1 MPGTGP
7 RRTVLRRVGIALG
20 LVAVLAVFAFS
31 VWANIPRAA
40 EPGALDA
47 AMADS
52 DVEVRL
58 GPTVELRPVGR
69 IPRRAVVFY
78 PGARVAPEAYV
89 ATWAPIV
96 ATTDTLVL
104 IPQMP
109 FNLAVFGRSRADGLI
124 TDRPQIDAWWVG
136 GHSLG
141 GSMAASWLGG
151 QPEGRVEG
159 LVLWASYATQG
170 AGLGERVDIRVLS
183 VSGSRDGLAT
193 PEDIADRS
201 ETLPDDTTFVEIDG
215 MNHAQFGRYGEQR
228 GDLAPTIDDREAQRR
243 LTESHVRFWDPADAV
258 PAQDTT
264 EEAA

>member
-1 MPGTGP
+1 MSGP

-20 LVAVLAVFAFS
+20 LIVVLAVSAFAL
-31 VWANIPRAA
+31 WANTPRAA

-47 AMADS
+47 AMSDP

-69 IPRRAVVFY
+69 VPRRAVVFY

-96 ATTDTLVL
+96 AATDTLVL

-109 FNLAVFGRSRADGLI
+109 FNLAVFGRSRADDLI
-124 TDRPQIDAWWVG
+124 ADHPEIDTWWVG

-151 QPEGRVEG
+151 QPEGGVEG

-170 AGLGERVDIRVLS
+170 AGLAERADVRVLS

-193 PEDIADRS
+193 REDITDRIG
-201 ETLPDDTTFVEIDG
+201 TLPDDATFVEIDG
-215 MNHAQFGRYGEQR
+215 MNHAQFGRYGHQR

-243 LTESHVRFWDPADAV
+243 LTESHARFWDHAEAV
-258 PAQDTT
+258 PTRDTT

>member
-20 LVAVLAVFAFS
+20 LIAVLALVAVI
-31 VWANIPRAA
+31 VWANTPRAA

-47 AMADS
+47 AVADPA
-52 DVEVRL
+52 VEVRL
-58 GPTVELRPVGR
+58 EPTVELRPVGR
-69 IPRRAVVFY
+69 VPRRAVVFY

-96 ATTDTLVL
+96 AATDTLVL
-104 IPQMP
+104 IPRMP

-124 TDRPQIDAWWVG
+124 ADHPEIDAWWVG

-141 GSMAASWLGG
+141 GSMAANWLGG

-159 LVLWASYATQG
+159 LILWASYATRG
-170 AGLGERVDIRVLS
+170 AGLHERVDIRVLS
-183 VSGSRDGLAT
+183 VSGGRDGLAT
-193 PEDIADRS
+193 PEDITDRI
-201 ETLPDDTTFVEIDG
+201 ETLPDVATFVEIDG

-243 LTESHVRFWDPADAV
+243 LTEAHARFWDHADAV